1 MVKSQGDFYLF
12 DSDIFIA
19 FFSSGGNCCC
29 RLRHRRFLHSI
40 HFGARNIFLSRL
52 LCVSADYLILDAHC
66 LTSFPHP
73 DVRTLPLSLYVLIYT
88 HLGVP
93 VLLFGL
99 VLVAG
104 QTSFLLL
111 FPWYYN
117 IVVRDR
123 HNIKAVHARVVQ
135 CVHYTFISVFLLGVV
150 CAARHYYAEAG
161 CHVATSGPVIMVDSF
176 APASDQFVAI
186 QPTPNV
192 FFFLSVFGRL
202 SPFFSISLI
211 YRYVCLDLLSFISI
225 KEK

>member
-40 HFGARNIFLSRL
+40 HFGAGSPKHFSFSIVVCVGRLSHPWRAL
-52 LCVSADYLILDAHC
+52 SDG
-66 LTSFPHP
+66 FPHP
-73 DVRTLPLSLYVLIYT
+73 DVRTLPLSLHVLIYT

-135 CVHYTFISVFLLGVV
+135 CVYTFISVFLLEVV
-150 CAARHYYAEAG
+150 CAVRHYYAEAG

-186 QPTPNV
+186 QPTSNV
-192 FFFLSVFGRL
+192 FFSFCFRSFVSL
-202 SPFFSISLI
+202 FSISLI